1 MKPTFGIG
9 VATLVLLL
17 GSSTAFA
24 ADAATESLYKAKCAA
39 CHGADGTGSTPAGKK
54 LGAHDFHSPEVMKET
69 DAQLTE
75 TMTKGKNKMPAYD
88 GKLTA
93 DQMKSLVAY
102 VRELGKAK

>member
-1 MKPTFGIG
+1 MKRSLLLSAVVT
-9 VATLVLLL
+9 VLLF

-24 ADAATESLYKAKCAA
+24 ADTATESLYKAKCAA

-54 LGAHDFHSPEVMKET
+54 LGAHDFHSPEVMKQT
-69 DAQLTE
+69 DAQLLE
-75 TMTKGKNKMPAYD
+75 TMSKGKNKMPAYD
-88 GKLTA
+88 GKIPA

>member
-1 MKPTFGIG
+1 MKLKFGLG
-9 VATLVLLL
+9 AATVILLL

-54 LGAHDFHSPEVMKET
+54 LGAHDFHSPEVMKQT
-69 DAQLTE
+69 DAQLLE
-75 TMTKGKNKMPAYD
+75 TVSKSKNKMPAYD
-88 GKLTA
+88 GKVTA